1 MRKRVITALAMSV
14 LALSLTGCQKSTPKP
29 GSIAGYDKGEQYLSI
44 WVHSIE
50 DTDEGRCY
58 REAVD
63 AFNKKYDGTYFAD
76 IEFIPRNDSGGGYSD
91 KINGIRHVGRP
102 SGCADSRRTEYR
114 SICIQWDHSA
124 SGKADGERKI
134 RLPAVYYRSGNLQGQ
149 AVRSGSNGSPVLV
162 CTIIRTY

>member
-1 MRKRVITALAMSV
+1 MRKRVITALAMGV

-91 KINGIRHVGRP
+91 P
-102 SGCADSRRTEYR
+102 SCQEIFRM
-114 SICIQWDHSA
+114 C
-124 SGKADGERKI
+124 
-134 RLPAVYYRSGNLQGQ
+134 
-149 AVRSGSNGSPVLV
+149 
-162 CTIIRTY
+162 